1 MLTELYN
8 QLIDKIR
15 VYNKYDD
22 LKLVEKAYLVAKEAH
37 GNQKRLSGEPFFIHP
52 LNVAHILAEFELDII
67 SIVAGIL
74 HDIVEDTP
82 YTKEQLLEE
91 FGEEVSMLVDGV
103 TKLGKISYTTKE
115 EQQVENLR
123 KMFLAMAKDIRV
135 VLIKLADRLHN
146 MRTLK

>member
-82 YTKEQLLEE
+82 YKKEQL
-91 FGEEVSMLVDGV
+91 V
-103 TKLGKISYTTKE
+103 
-115 EQQVENLR
+115 
-123 KMFLAMAKDIRV
+123 
-135 VLIKLADRLHN
+135 
-146 MRTLK
+146 